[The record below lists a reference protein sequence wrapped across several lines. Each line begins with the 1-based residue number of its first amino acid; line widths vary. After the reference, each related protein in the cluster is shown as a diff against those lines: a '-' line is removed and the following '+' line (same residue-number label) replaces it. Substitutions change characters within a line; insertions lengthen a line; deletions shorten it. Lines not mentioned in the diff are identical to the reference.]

1 MRPPSPGG
9 LCVSVFASLRFVRVA
24 YTRRICEQCRFWVIF
39 KRNGQQMASISHW
52 AAGTGTTM
60 PFPETL
66 KLAVKR
72 RAHFMCCLCRSLGV
86 EVHHIVAEAED
97 GPNTEDN
104 AAPLCPSCHEIYG
117 ANAQKRKFIRE
128 ARELWYEICERRYVS
143 DPDRI
148 DELGSIL
155 SATATK
161 ADLEQAVQHLT
172 DAILASQRTRQ
183 RGDAEKPPLDQPWNE
198 TGLRAYLRW
207 LFPDVTHCGPEA
219 VEKLFADL
227 VMIGYRSLE
236 ELHRVVGVTRDGF
249 RDFATERRD
258 EAGMVDQF
266 TDSYPM
272 RLFLALFD
280 EAYCKVHYP
289 GVYAKRDLNSWRRA
303 EPPRASPASI
313 ARYQAQKPRGTNE
326 HVPAEPQVCDGCG
339 IGVQFR
345 PLITLTL
352 PAQGDWPM
360 TTEQFCPPCARKRG
374 HKAQIPQGMTEDVV
388 YADQNPTLK
397 EHLSRVLK
405 HPILPALR
413 ERSDLRALG
422 LASVGATLGGT
433 SVSLIISDP
442 EGRTRETEIA
452 LETLDRG
459 GIFSETALL
468 DHFAAAVRAALTN

>member
-1 MRPPSPGG
+1 
-9 LCVSVFASLRFVRVA
+9 
-24 YTRRICEQCRFWVIF
+24 
-39 KRNGQQMASISHW
+39 
-52 AAGTGTTM
+52 M

-66 KLAVKR
+66 KLTIKR
-72 RAHFMCCLCRSLGV
+72 RAHFMCCLCHSLGV

-97 GPNTEDN
+97 GPDTEDN

-128 ARELWYEICERRYVS
+128 ARELWYDICERRYVS

-155 SATATK
+155 SETATK

-172 DAILASQRTRQ
+172 DAIVASQRTPQ
-183 RGDAEKPPLDQPWNE
+183 GGNAEKPPLDQPWNE

-207 LFPDVTHCGPEA
+207 LYPDVTHCGPEG

-227 VMIGYRSLE
+227 VMIGYGSLE
-236 ELHRVVGVTRDGF
+236 ELHQVVGVTRAVF

-258 EAGMVDQF
+258 EAGMMDQF

-289 GVYAKRDLNSWRRA
+289 GVYPKRDVNSWRRA
-303 EPPRASPASI
+303 EPLRASPAPI
-313 ARYQAQKPRGTNE
+313 ARYQAQKRRGTNE
-326 HVPAEPQVCDGCG
+326 YVPAELEVCDGCG

-360 TTEQFCPPCARKRG
+360 TREQFCPPCARKRG
-374 HKAQIPQGMTEDVV
+374 HRAQIPRGMTEEVV
-388 YADQNPTLK
+388 YADQNPSLK
-397 EHLSRVLK
+397 DHLSRLLK
-405 HPILPALR
+405 HPILPALC
-413 ERSDLRALG
+413 ERGDLRALG
-422 LASVGATLGGT
+422 LASVSAALDGK
-433 SVSLIISDP
+433 SVSLIISGP

-452 LETLDRG
+452 LETLDRDRT
-459 GIFSETALL
+459 FSETALL
-468 DHFAAAVRAALTN
+468 DRFADAIRAALAS